1 MSIVERAL
9 QKAQTQR
16 ALPEP
21 TVPLPPTVEGATQPS
36 THHGGSAADAPVA
49 AAAPAPSIR
58 EADGTARGERI
69 EIRVA
74 ELRSAGRLA
83 PEALAHQTEEEFR
96 RIKWPLL
103 SAIFGREGAVRA
115 GNNVVL
121 VTSAIPGEGKTF
133 NALNL
138 ALSIAREPDLE
149 VLLVDGDVAQPAL
162 SSSLGVS
169 GRPGLTDLVVDERL
183 DPADFI
189 HPTSVE
195 RLHFLPAGSRRDNSP
210 ELLASARMAS
220 VIEGLSRRSTPG
232 VVLFDS
238 PPVLATNEAQVL
250 SRYAGQILMVV
261 MADSTEQRV
270 VTEALALLDRS
281 KPVSAVLNR
290 VEPSLVSR
298 YYSHYYYGYGQDRK
312 A

>member
-9 QKAQTQR
+9 QKAQAQR
-16 ALPEP
+16 PSAETARPAETVSTSLTPEQP
-21 TVPLPPTVEGATQPS
+21 VESAQTEHEVVTATQG
-36 THHGGSAADAPVA
+36 TTVA
-49 AAAPAPSIR
+49 Q
-58 EADGTARGERI
+58 GTI
-69 EIRVA
+69 VEIRMAQLRA
-74 ELRSAGRLA
+74 EGRLV

-103 SAIFGREGAVRA
+103 NAILGRAEGPVA
-115 GNNVVL
+115 NNVVL
-121 VTSAIPGEGKTF
+121 ITSAIPGEGKTF

-138 ALSIAREPDLE
+138 ALSMAREPDFE

-162 SSSLGVS
+162 TGCLGLA
-169 GRPGLTDLVVDERL
+169 GKPGLTDLVADLRL
-183 DPADFI
+183 DPAQLI
-189 HPTSVE
+189 HPTSIE
-195 RLHFLPAGSRRDNSP
+195 RLYVMPAGSRRDNSP
-210 ELLASARMAS
+210 ELLASARMAT
-220 VIEGLSRRSTPG
+220 VIAELSSRASPG

-298 YYSHYYYGYGQDRK
+298 YYNHYYYGYGKDRRQ
-312 A
+312 

>member
-9 QKAQTQR
+9 QKAQSQR
-16 ALPEP
+16 PQA
-21 TVPLPPTVEGATQPS
+21 EGARVQDSVEPS
-36 THHGGSAADAPVA
+36 
-49 AAAPAPSIR
+49 APSAQQV
-58 EADGTARGERI
+58 EAARADRDPRGVARGELI
-69 EIRVA
+69 EIRIGQLRA
-74 ELRSAGRLA
+74 EGRLA
-83 PEALAHQTEEEFR
+83 PESLAHQTEEEFR

-103 SAIFGREGAVRA
+103 SSIVGREGATA
-115 GNNVVL
+115 AANNVVL

-138 ALSIAREPDLE
+138 ALSMAREPDIE

-162 SSSLGVS
+162 TASLGLS
-169 GRPGLTDLVVDERL
+169 GRPGLTDLIANADL
-183 DPADFI
+183 DPAQVI
-189 HPTSVE
+189 HPTSIE
-195 RLHFLPAGSRRDNSP
+195 RLYVVPAGSRRDNSP
-210 ELLASARMAS
+210 ELLASARMAT
-220 VIEGLSRRSTPG
+220 VMAELSSRVSPG

-261 MADSTEQRV
+261 LADSTEQRV

-298 YYSHYYYGYGQDRK
+298 YYHHYYYGYGQDRK
-312 A
+312 K

>member
-9 QKAQTQR
+9 QKAQSQR
-16 ALPEP
+16 PPAEVARSPDVPSQAAASAEP
-21 TVPLPPTVEGATQPS
+21 AASVTPGRVTRDVSNADTVE
-36 THHGGSAADAPVA
+36 
-49 AAAPAPSIR
+49 IR
-58 EADGTARGERI
+58 IAQLR
-69 EIRVA
+69 A
-74 ELRSAGRLA
+74 EGRLV
-83 PEALAHQTEEEFR
+83 PESLAHQTEEEFR

-103 SAIFGREGAVRA
+103 SAVVGRQGATLA
-115 GNNVVL
+115 ANNVVL
-121 VTSAIPGEGKTF
+121 ITSAIPGEGKTF

-138 ALSIAREPDLE
+138 ALSMAREPDLE

-162 SSSLGVS
+162 TGSLGLL
-169 GRPGLTDLVVDERL
+169 GKPGLTDLVADDKL
-183 DPADFI
+183 DPAQVI
-189 HPTSVE
+189 HPTSIE
-195 RLHFLPAGSRRDNSP
+195 RLYVLAAGSRRDNSP
-210 ELLASARMAS
+210 ELLASARMETVMA
-220 VIEGLSRRSTPG
+220 ELSSRVSPG
-232 VVLFDS
+232 IVLFDS

-298 YYSHYYYGYGQDRK
+298 YYNHYYYGYGKDGK
-312 A
+312 K

>member
-9 QKAQTQR
+9 QKAQSQR
-16 ALPEP
+16 PQAGDARTPDAVAP
-21 TVPLPPTVEGATQPS
+21 AAPPQQQLEATQ
-36 THHGGSAADAPVA
+36 ADRDQRGA
-49 AAAPAPSIR
+49 
-58 EADGTARGERI
+58 ARGELV
-69 EIRVA
+69 EIRIDQ
-74 ELRSAGRLA
+74 LRADGRLA

-103 SAIFGREGAVRA
+103 SSIVGREGALA
-115 GNNVVL
+115 AANNVVL

-138 ALSIAREPDLE
+138 ALSMAREPDLE

-162 SSSLGVS
+162 TASLGLS
-169 GRPGLTDLVVDERL
+169 GRPGLTDLVANVQL
-183 DPADFI
+183 DPAQVI
-189 HPTSVE
+189 HPTSIE
-195 RLHFLPAGSRRDNSP
+195 RLYVVPAGSRRNNSP
-210 ELLASARMAS
+210 ELLASARMAT
-220 VIEGLSRRSTPG
+220 VLSELSSRVSPG

-238 PPVLATNEAQVL
+238 PPILATNEAQVL

-298 YYSHYYYGYGQDRK
+298 YYHHYYYGYGQDRK
-312 A
+312 K

>member
-16 ALPEP
+16 AQPEATAP
-21 TVPLPPTVEGATQPS
+21 GTPAAEALAQSSAHDGGTPAEVAVATATPQVREPGGA
-36 THHGGSAADAPVA
+36 
-49 AAAPAPSIR
+49 
-58 EADGTARGERI
+58 ARGERI

-115 GNNVVL
+115 SNNVVL

-220 VIEGLSRRSTPG
+220 VIDGLSRRSTPG

-238 PPVLATNEAQVL
+238 PPVPATNEAQVL
-250 SRYAGQILMVV
+250 SRDAGQLPRVV
-261 MADSTEQRV
+261 MADSTAQRV

>member
-1 MSIVERAL
+1 MSIIERAL

-16 ALPEP
+16 SPTESARPADSVSTPLVPEP
-21 TVPLPPTVEGATQPS
+21 PVEAAPPEREFATANQGTTVARGTTVE
-36 THHGGSAADAPVA
+36 
-49 AAAPAPSIR
+49 IR
-58 EADGTARGERI
+58 TAQLR
-69 EIRVA
+69 A
-74 ELRSAGRLA
+74 EGRLV
-83 PEALAHQTEEEFR
+83 PEALARQTEEEFR

-103 SAIFGREGAVRA
+103 SAILGHSGTQVP
-115 GNNVVL
+115 NNVVL
-121 VTSAIPGEGKTF
+121 ITSAIPGEGKTF

-138 ALSIAREPDLE
+138 ALSMAREPDLE

-162 SSSLGVS
+162 TECLGLA
-169 GRPGLTDLVVDERL
+169 GRPGLTDLVADLRL
-183 DPADFI
+183 DPAQLI
-189 HPTSVE
+189 HPTSIE
-195 RLHFLPAGSRRDNSP
+195 RLYVMPAGSRRDNSP
-210 ELLASARMAS
+210 ELLASARMAT
-220 VIEGLSRRSTPG
+220 VMAELSSRASSG
-232 VVLFDS
+232 VVLIDS

-298 YYSHYYYGYGQDRK
+298 YYSHYYYGYGKDATQ
-312 A
+312 